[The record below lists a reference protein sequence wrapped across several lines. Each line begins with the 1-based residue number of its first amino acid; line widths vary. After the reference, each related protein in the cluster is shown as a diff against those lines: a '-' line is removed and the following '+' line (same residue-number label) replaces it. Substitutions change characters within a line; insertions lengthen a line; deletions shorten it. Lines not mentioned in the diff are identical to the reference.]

1 MNINKVILSST
12 DDEFLDFYPV
22 VSKAWRKIGIEP
34 VLFLINPKIET
45 EDSSVISV
53 DFSSEQIDSVFVSQ
67 NIRLLGTC
75 LFPDD
80 ILILSDIDMMPLSK
94 EYFHTN
100 IKKYSDDTFIN
111 MRKNVTKNNMY
122 PICYSV
128 AQGNTWIEVFQADSL
143 SSIRKKLTEWY
154 LNEYIVNG
162 KSWYFDQL
170 KLFESLKSFK
180 SSYPKRFI
188 ELDDKTTDFC
198 RLNRTKLKRNTK
210 KFYDENL
217 NYTDFHMPRPYRKY
231 KKIINKVYE
240 KTYGDL
246 NEDF

>member
-22 VSKAWRKIGIEP
+22 VSKAWRNIGIEP
-34 VLFLINPKIET
+34 VLFLINPKKEI
-45 EDSSVISV
+45 EDSSIISI
-53 DFSSEQIDSVFVSQ
+53 DFSSEKIDSVFASQ
-67 NIRLLGTC
+67 NIRLLGPC
-75 LFPDD
+75 LFPND

-94 EYFHTN
+94 GYFQTN
-100 IKKYSDDTFIN
+100 VKKYPDNIFIN

-128 AQGNTWIEVFQADSL
+128 AKGSTWIDVFQTDSL
-143 SSIRKKLTEWY
+143 SSIKKKLIEWY
-154 LNEYIVNG
+154 LNEYIVKG

-170 KLFESLKSFK
+170 KLFESLKSFD
-180 SSYPKRFI
+180 SSYPERFI
-188 ELDDKTTDFC
+188 ELDDKTTGFC
-198 RLNRTKLKRNTK
+198 RLNRTKLKWNTK

-217 NYTDFHMPRPYRKY
+217 NYTDFHMPRPYRKH
-231 KKIINKVYE
+231 KKIINKVFE

-246 NEDF
+246 FGDF